1 MTYGLIGKT
10 LDQVTKNSGVYNVNE
25 TYHLDE
31 NKLFG
36 GAWELIESLDS
47 NNSNPVN
54 SLKFTNLQE
63 DKYFSHCI
71 VFRAFKIRT
80 NPDTLAVRY
89 SVDGGANMLTDSSYS
104 HKMYKLDADGSGND
118 TTEESDTSRISRI
131 FQNGVHNT
139 TNGLTMSGIFTLSN
153 AGNPSEP
160 TTLFCHTA
168 NFTTSAVLQ
177 AKIGG
182 GFYSP
187 ERIIN
192 CIEFFTTA
200 SNTFDYDVSIYG
212 RAR

>member
-10 LDQVTKNSGVYNVNE
+10 PKQVNQNSGIYNVADAYHLTKN
-25 TYHLDE
+25 
-31 NKLFG
+31 KKWG
-36 GAWELIESLDS
+36 GAWELIESKDS
-47 NNSNPVN
+47 NSSNPVN

-80 NPDTLAVRY
+80 SADTLAVRY
-89 SVDGGANMLTDSSYS
+89 SVDGGTNMLTDSSYS

-118 TTEESDTSRISRI
+118 TAEESDTSRISRI

-200 SNTFDYDVSIYG
+200 TNTFDYDVSIYG
-212 RAR
+212 MAR